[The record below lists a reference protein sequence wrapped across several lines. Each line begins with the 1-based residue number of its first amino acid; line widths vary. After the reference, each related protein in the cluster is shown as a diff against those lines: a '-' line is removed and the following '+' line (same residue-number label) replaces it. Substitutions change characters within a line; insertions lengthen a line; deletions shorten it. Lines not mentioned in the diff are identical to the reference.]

1 MEIQV
6 DIAFDQLL
14 RIVKSLPEKQ
24 LKLLKAE
31 IEVEDETNN
40 DSGRS
45 ISPIAIMKENI
56 VKPENNYKKK
66 DTAKSTGNFDE
77 VFGLWKGKNISLD
90 KIRNQQWGKRIK

>member
-31 IEVEDETNN
+31 IEVEEESNN
-40 DSGRS
+40 NSGSRLS
-45 ISPIAIMKENI
+45 RNAIMKENI

-66 DTAKSTGNFDE
+66 ETARSTGHLDE
-77 VFGLWKGKNISLD
+77 VFGLWRGKNISLD